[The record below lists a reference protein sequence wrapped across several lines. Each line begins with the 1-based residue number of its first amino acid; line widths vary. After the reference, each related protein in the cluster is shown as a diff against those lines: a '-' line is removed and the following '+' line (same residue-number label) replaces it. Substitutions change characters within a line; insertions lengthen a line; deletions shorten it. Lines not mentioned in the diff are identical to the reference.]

1 MSRLQQDRW
10 RGRPWAVPLVL
21 SAALAAAASPTVLA
35 GEAAQTVETS
45 AATDATNAADSAAQS
60 SISAVEED
68 RRLAQRIGRRLAW
81 DAKLAPYDLEVQVN
95 NGIVNLSGSV
105 STMAESHRARRIADE
120 TAGVGGVVNALYI
133 DPALAPFDEG
143 HAPAPPDDQTL
154 EERLQVA
161 LAHDADLADET
172 IQVEVDD
179 GIVRLDGTIG
189 DAAFEMRAK
198 RVAKSLYGVER
209 VKSNLEVSAP

>member
-1 MSRLQQDRW
+1 
-10 RGRPWAVPLVL
+10 
-21 SAALAAAASPTVLA
+21 
-35 GEAAQTVETS
+35 
-45 AATDATNAADSAAQS
+45 
-60 SISAVEED
+60 
-68 RRLAQRIGRRLAW
+68 
-81 DAKLAPYDLEVQVN
+81 
-95 NGIVNLSGSV
+95 
-105 STMAESHRARRIADE
+105 MAESHRARRIANE

-179 GIVRLDGTIG
+179 GIVRLDGTIS